1 MLIANLIPLL
11 CRYSLGFNLI
21 SAPDGNVTLT
31 IIPRRAEGKDADL
44 NAAELQPIQITATA
58 AEIDAEL
65 AKGADGA
72 LGQLITARKTLGEQ
86 IAEQKAAAEAAA
98 AEARKVAAEKTAKAA
113 KAASSAKPAASVAAE
128 PKVDVL
134 ESADAAEPAS
144 LW

>member
-11 CRYSLGFNLI
+11 SRYSLGFNLI

-31 IIPRRAEGKDADL
+31 IIPRRAEGKNADL
-44 NAAELQPIQITATA
+44 NAAELQPIQITGTA

-98 AEARKVAAEKTAKAA
+98 AEARKVAAEKTAKP
-113 KAASSAKPAASVAAE
+113 ASSAKPAASVAAE

>member
-11 CRYSLGFNLI
+11 SRYSLGFNLI

-58 AEIDAEL
+58 VEIDAEL

-72 LGQLITARKTLGEQ
+72 LGQLIPARKTLGEQ
-86 IAEQKAAAEAAA
+86 IAKQKAAAEAAA
-98 AEARKVAAEKTAKAA
+98 AEARKVAAEKTA